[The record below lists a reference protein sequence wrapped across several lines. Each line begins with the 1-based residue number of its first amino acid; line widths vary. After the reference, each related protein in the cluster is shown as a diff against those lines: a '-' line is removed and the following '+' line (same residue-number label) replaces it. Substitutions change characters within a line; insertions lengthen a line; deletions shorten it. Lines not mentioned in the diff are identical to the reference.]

1 MPVKQITI
9 FCIGC
14 IKAYEQTQRIN
25 LADAAIQTEKIT
37 KKYDG
42 LTAVDSVDITVEK
55 GELFGLLG
63 PNGAGKSTL
72 IGMLSTMIRPSS
84 GNASVWGY
92 DIRSDP
98 TKVRK
103 SIGVVFQDTTL
114 DQKLTGRE
122 NLDLHGR
129 LYGLPKKLRHQ
140 RIREVLELVELS
152 QWEDEIVQKYSG
164 GMMRRLEIARGLM
177 HHPNVLFMDEPT
189 LGLDPQT
196 RNHIWDYIK
205 ELNREKSITIILT
218 THYMEEAD
226 RLCKRL
232 AIIDHGKI
240 IARGTPQ
247 ELKSA
252 LGGDILT
259 LELATT
265 EDAGKL
271 AEHYKANPS
280 SGSISASD
288 NIVKITTADGERTI
302 PEVLKIT
309 SQLDLDIRSVSL
321 HKPTLDDV
329 FLHHTGKGIRDAE
342 SGAGTMKTLRR
353 RSRAGK

>member
-1 MPVKQITI
+1 MT
-9 FCIGC
+9 
-14 IKAYEQTQRIN
+14 
-25 LADAAIQTEKIT
+25 DAAIHTEKIT
-37 KKYDG
+37 KQYEG
-42 LTAVDSVDITVEK
+42 VTAVDSVDITVEK

-72 IGMLSTMIRPSS
+72 IGMLSTMLRPTS
-84 GNASVWGY
+84 GNAQIWGY
-92 DIRSDP
+92 DIRKDA

-129 LYGLPKKLRHQ
+129 LYGLPKRARHQ
-140 RIREVLELVELS
+140 RISEVLELVELS
-152 QWEDEIVQKYSG
+152 DWADEIVQKYSG

-205 ELNREKSITIILT
+205 ELNREKKITIILT

-226 RLCKRL
+226 RLCNRL

-240 IARGTPQ
+240 ITSGTPS
-247 ELKSA
+247 ELKSS
-252 LGGDILT
+252 LGGDILSLGLFT
-259 LELATT
+259 AD
-265 EDAGKL
+265 DARKL
-271 AEHYKANPS
+271 IENYPANS
-280 SGSISASD
+280 LTSNISASD
-288 NIVKITTADGERTI
+288 NTVKITTSDGERTI
-302 PEVLKIT
+302 PDVLKTT
-309 SQLDLDIRSVSL
+309 SQLEIDIQSVSL

-329 FLHHTGKGIRDAE
+329 FLHYTGKGIRD
-342 SGAGTMKTLRR
+342 SDTGAGTMKTLRR

>member
-1 MPVKQITI
+1 MT
-9 FCIGC
+9 
-14 IKAYEQTQRIN
+14 
-25 LADAAIQTEKIT
+25 DAAIHTEKIT
-37 KKYDG
+37 KQYDG
-42 LTAVDSVDITVEK
+42 VKAVDSVDITVEK
-55 GELFGLLG
+55 GELFGMLG

-72 IGMLSTMIRPSS
+72 IGMLSTMLRPTS
-84 GNASVWGY
+84 GNAQVWGY
-92 DIRSDP
+92 DIRKDA

-129 LYGLPKKLRHQ
+129 LYGLPKKQRHQ
-140 RIREVLELVELS
+140 RIHEVLELVELS
-152 QWEDEIVQKYSG
+152 GWADEIVQKYSG

-205 ELNREKSITIILT
+205 ELNREKNITIILT

-226 RLCKRL
+226 RLCNRL
-232 AIIDHGKI
+232 AIIDHGRI
-240 IARGTPQ
+240 ITSGTPS
-247 ELKSA
+247 ELKSS

-259 LELATT
+259 LELATN
-265 EDAGKL
+265 EGAAKL
-271 AEHYKANPS
+271 MEHYTTDS
-280 SGSISASD
+280 FTGSISASE
-288 NIVKITTADGERTI
+288 NTVQITTADGERTI
-302 PEVLKIT
+302 PDVLRVT
-309 SQLDLDIRSVSL
+309 SQLDLDIQSVSL

-329 FLHHTGKGIRDAE
+329 FLHYTGKGIRD
-342 SGAGTMKTLRR
+342 SDTDAGKLKTMRR
-353 RSRAGK
+353 RRR

>member
-1 MPVKQITI
+1 MI
-9 FCIGC
+9 
-14 IKAYEQTQRIN
+14 
-25 LADAAIQTEKIT
+25 DAAIHTEKIT

-42 LTAVDSVDITVEK
+42 VTAVDSVDITVEK

-72 IGMLSTMIRPSS
+72 IGMLSTMLRPTS
-84 GNASVWGY
+84 GNAQVWDY
-92 DIRSDP
+92 DIKRDA

-129 LYGLPKKLRHQ
+129 LYGLPKKSRHQ
-140 RIREVLELVELS
+140 RIDEVLELVELS
-152 QWEDEIVQKYSG
+152 EWADEIVQKYSG

-205 ELNREKSITIILT
+205 ELNREKNITIILT

-226 RLCKRL
+226 RLCNRL

-240 IARGTPQ
+240 ITSGTPM
-247 ELKSA
+247 ELKSS
-252 LGGDILT
+252 LGGDILN
-259 LELATT
+259 LEFTT
-265 EDAGKL
+265 NEDTAKL
-271 AEHYKANPS
+271 IEHYSANTLA
-280 SGSISASD
+280 GSISASG
-288 NIVKITTADGERTI
+288 NTVQITTAEGERTI
-302 PEVLKIT
+302 PDVLKVT
-309 SQLDLDIRSVSL
+309 SQIGLDIQSVSL

-329 FLHHTGKGIRDAE
+329 FLHYTGKGIRD
-342 SGAGTMKTLRR
+342 SDTDAGKIKTMRR
-353 RSRAGK
+353 RRHAGK

>member
-1 MPVKQITI
+1 MT
-9 FCIGC
+9 
-14 IKAYEQTQRIN
+14 
-25 LADAAIQTEKIT
+25 DAAIHTEKIT
-37 KKYDG
+37 KKYNE
-42 LTAVDSVDITVEK
+42 LLAVDSIDITVEK

-72 IGMLSTMIRPSS
+72 IGMLSTMLRPTS
-84 GNASVWGY
+84 GNAQVWDY
-92 DIRSDP
+92 DIRKDA

-129 LYGLPKKLRHQ
+129 LYGLPKKVRHQ
-140 RIREVLELVELS
+140 RISEVLELVELS
-152 QWEDEIVQKYSG
+152 EWADEIVQKYSG

-205 ELNREKSITIILT
+205 ELNREKNITIILT
-218 THYMEEAD
+218 PHYMEEAD
-226 RLCKRL
+226 RLCNRL

-240 IARGTPQ
+240 ITSGTPS
-247 ELKSA
+247 ELKSS

-259 LELATT
+259 LGLSTAD
-265 EDAGKL
+265 DARKL
-271 AEHYKANPS
+271 IENYPTNS
-280 SGSISASD
+280 LTGSISASE
-288 NIVKITTADGERTI
+288 NTVKITTSDGERTI
-302 PEVLKIT
+302 PDVLKIT
-309 SQLDLDIRSVSL
+309 SQLGLDIQSVSL

-329 FLHHTGKGIRDAE
+329 FLHYTGKGIRD
-342 SGAGTMKTLRR
+342 SDTGAGTMKTLRR
-353 RSRAGK
+353 RSWAGK